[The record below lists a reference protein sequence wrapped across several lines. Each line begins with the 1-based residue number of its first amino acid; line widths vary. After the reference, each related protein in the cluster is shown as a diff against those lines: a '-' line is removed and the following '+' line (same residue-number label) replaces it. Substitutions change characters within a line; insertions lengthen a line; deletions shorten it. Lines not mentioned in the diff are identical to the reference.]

1 MHTEPMRF
9 IDANGTVYDN
19 GQFDIMA
26 DDCDMFKL
34 HTRECYCG
42 VSPRRKPPNVKRAA
56 RYSTKRRSMYLQSMS
71 QDDYDV
77 HKDIS
82 TLQEKLNDAINESMW
97 KEKEGIRL
105 QNQIE
110 HLQKNPNLT
119 RVERAFAATTRDIAS
134 MEVSV
139 DVDHDDEDTK
149 PSGDHQQQLQ
159 QLFMTLQHERKMH
172 QEDLLTLNTQINLL
186 QKERELSKAEY
197 LSLSHKLQD
206 QESKNTNV
214 ESAPTVNVTDA
225 ADMTSTCPANTT
237 HNTTLETMLQKYN
250 ELDDDSKKMLT
261 QHALMTDNADL
272 QRRLMELRASQG
284 NNTTLAKL
292 TKEIIKLADT
302 YKYLS

>member
-1 MHTEPMRF
+1 
-9 IDANGTVYDN
+9 
-19 GQFDIMA
+19 
-26 DDCDMFKL
+26 
-34 HTRECYCG
+34 
-42 VSPRRKPPNVKRAA
+42 
-56 RYSTKRRSMYLQSMS
+56 
-71 QDDYDV
+71 
-77 HKDIS
+77 
-82 TLQEKLNDAINESMW
+82 
-97 KEKEGIRL
+97 
-105 QNQIE
+105 
-110 HLQKNPNLT
+110 
-119 RVERAFAATTRDIAS
+119 

-149 PSGDHQQQLQ
+149 PSGDHQKQQQ

-172 QEDLLTLNTQINLL
+172 QEDLQTLNTQINLL

-225 ADMTSTCPANTT
+225 ADMTSTHPANTT
-237 HNTTLETMLQKYN
+237 LNTTLETMLQKYN

-261 QHALMTDNADL
+261 QHALMTDDADL

-302 YKYLS
+302 YKVPELKFDEQAYLWILWSHSRILTALGIKHCTYYSALAQMHTFNEL